1 MTPLVSPPR
10 IDRAIVGLVVG
21 CAILAC
27 GRTTRTRM
35 TPEQETAITN
45 AILPLAVSYKAAWE
59 QRRPEFIS
67 QFHSDDFEFYWN
79 GTRMGD
85 EIGEA
90 FLEGALTELEEY
102 ALEMIDPEV
111 EALAPDEGV
120 VSFRFSHRTVS
131 STGSVRE
138 GHGSMRYVFERRDRG
153 WKIVRILQ
161 SGPLL
166 ILPTERTEP
175 TTAASGGSL
184 PEGGLHYVGSDGH
197 VGRRLVAELEND
209 AEICPLPWLAT
220 PRGVEGDLPPGLS
233 FNPTDGSIEGT
244 PLEAGTWTVRVTL
257 DDVRCADQE
266 LDSVT
271 VPVSFTIHN

>member
-1 MTPLVSPPR
+1 MTTEREAAV
-10 IDRAIVGLVVG
+10 
-21 CAILAC
+21 
-27 GRTTRTRM
+27 
-35 TPEQETAITN
+35 TN
-45 AILPLAVSYKAAWE
+45 AILPLAVLYKAAWE

-85 EIGEA
+85 EIEDA
-90 FLEGALTELEEY
+90 LREGALTEFEEY

-138 GHGSMRYVFERRDRG
+138 GVGSMRYVFERRDRG

-161 SGPLL
+161 SGSLL
-166 ILPTERTEP
+166 VVPIGKTEP
-175 TTAASGGSL
+175 THAARNSL
-184 PEGGLHYVGSDGH
+184 PEGGLHYAGSDGY

-209 AEICPLPWLAT
+209 AELCPLPWLAT
-220 PRGVEGDLPPGLS
+220 PRGIEGDLPPGLS
-233 FNPTDGSIEGT
+233 FNPTDGSIGGT

-257 DDVRCADQE
+257 DDVSCADQA

-271 VPVSFTIHN
+271 VPVSFTIRD